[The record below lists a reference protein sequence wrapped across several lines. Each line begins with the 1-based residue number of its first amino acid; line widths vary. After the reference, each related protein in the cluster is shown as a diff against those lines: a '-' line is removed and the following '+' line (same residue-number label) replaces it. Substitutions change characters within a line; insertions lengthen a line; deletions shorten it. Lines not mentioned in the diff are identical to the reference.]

1 MPKNKVFQQNFEK
14 LKTEKVFKISKS
26 PINVPPSLY
35 KYLTDQNEA
44 CINCICNGKNEQML
58 TGSRMAF
65 IAVKHLPY
73 K

>member
-44 CINCICNGKNEQML
+44 CIWHMQWKEWTNAD
-58 TGSRMAF
+58 R
-65 IAVKHLPY
+65 
-73 K
+73 